1 MTVTHLLGLCWNVIH
16 ARGACISITLPTE
29 PSMQQNL
36 QSELSIER
44 NIEAKADAEVTKSA
58 PIELTAS
65 LLKLVAGGTATL
77 SPKGTW

>member
-1 MTVTHLLGLCWNVIH
+1 MQCVHLDN
-16 ARGACISITLPTE
+16 LPTE

-36 QSELSIER
+36 QSELSIEH

-65 LLKLVAGGTATL
+65 LLKLVSGGTATQ
-77 SPKGTW
+77 SPYGSW